1 MSPTSACS
9 AKPVITPTKPQ
20 LVTINGAV
28 IPKAAIAREIQ
39 NHPAST
45 PVEAWKA
52 AARALAIRE
61 LLLQEAKRLH
71 IEATP
76 ASDAEGRRET
86 DEEAL
91 INALV
96 AQEVTIPDAGVEDC
110 RRYYAQNRARF
121 RSPDI
126 FEAAHILLAA
136 APKDTI
142 ARDEARLQAE
152 ALIEILKVT
161 PSNFA
166 TLALAHSAC
175 PSKEVGGNLGQIGP
189 GQTVPE
195 FESALAAMPVGEIY
209 GKPVETRYGFH
220 VIYVSRRE
228 PGRQL
233 PFDMVQDRI
242 ATYLSERVHRTAM
255 RQYISLLAG
264 RAVIDGIDLASS
276 PTPLLQ

>member
-1 MSPTSACS
+1 MNQTSACS
-9 AKPVITPTKPQ
+9 AKPVIAASKPTI
-20 LVTINGAV
+20 VSVNGVV
-28 IPKAAIAREIQ
+28 ISKAAIAREIQ
-39 NHPAST
+39 NHPASS

-61 LLLQEAKRLH
+61 LLLQEAKRLN
-71 IEATP
+71 IKATP

-86 DEEAL
+86 DDEAL

-96 AQEVTIPDAGVEDC
+96 AQEVALPQAGIGDC
-110 RRYYAQNRARF
+110 QRYYDHNRARF

-136 APKDTI
+136 PPKDTI
-142 ARDEARLQAE
+142 ARHEARLQAE
-152 ALIEILKVT
+152 ALIELLKVT

-175 PSKEVGGNLGQIGP
+175 PSRDVGGSLGQIGP

-195 FESALAAMPVGEIY
+195 FQSALAAMTIGQVHAS
-209 GKPVETRYGFH
+209 PVETRYGFH
-220 VIYVSRRE
+220 IVYVARRE

-233 PFDMVQDRI
+233 PFEMVHDRI
-242 ATYLSERVHRTAM
+242 ATYLSERVHRTAV
-255 RQYISLLAG
+255 RQYISLLSG
-264 RAVIDGIDLASS
+264 RTHIDGIDLASS
-276 PTPLLQ
+276 ATPLLQ

>member
-1 MSPTSACS
+1 MSQATTCS
-9 AKPVITPTKPQ
+9 VKPVITSAKPQ
-20 LVTINGAV
+20 IVTVNAVV

-45 PVEAWKA
+45 PVGAWKA

-61 LLLQEAKRLH
+61 LLLQEGKRLQVA
-71 IEATP
+71 ATP
-76 ASDAEGRRET
+76 ACDAEGRRET
-86 DEEAL
+86 DDEAL

-96 AQEVTIPDAGVEDC
+96 AQEVKVPDAGDADC
-110 RRYYAQNRARF
+110 QRYYDQNRARF

-126 FEAAHILLAA
+126 FEAAHILLPA

-152 ALIEILKVT
+152 ALIELLAAT
-161 PSNFA
+161 PENFA
-166 TLALAHSAC
+166 ALALAHSAC
-175 PSKEVGGNLGQIGP
+175 PSCEVGGNLGQIGP
-189 GQTVPE
+189 GQTVAE
-195 FESALAAMPVGEIY
+195 FESALAQMLPGKVH

-220 VIYVSRRE
+220 VVYMARRE

-233 PFDMVQDRI
+233 AFDMVRDRI
-242 ATYLSERVHRTAM
+242 AAYLSERVHRTAV

-276 PTPLLQ
+276 DTPLLQ